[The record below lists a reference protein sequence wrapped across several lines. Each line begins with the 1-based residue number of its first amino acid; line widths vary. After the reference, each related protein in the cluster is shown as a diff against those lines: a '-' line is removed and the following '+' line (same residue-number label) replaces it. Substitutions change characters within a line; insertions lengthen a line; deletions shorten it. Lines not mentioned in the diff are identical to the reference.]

1 MHEEYDYITHEES
14 CSNDLTLQLLFDF
27 NITLAKGKWFHFSLS
42 CRRCSLRAKIVAHM
56 ILLYI
61 ILVQQSQRKQ
71 KLPLVMRANIFRI
84 VDKIIYVYI
93 SRCIATYI
101 MIQVL

>member
-1 MHEEYDYITHEES
+1 MILP
-14 CSNDLTLQLLFDF
+14 SNCYSNPTIPKKKE
-27 NITLAKGKWFHFSLS
+27 NGSISRSSS
-42 CRRCSLRAKIVAHM
+42 CRRCCFRAKNCCAHDSFVYYFSTT
-56 ILLYI
+56 ISTQTKI
-61 ILVQQSQRKQ
+61 T
-71 KLPLVMRANIFRI
+71 PVMRANIFRI